1 MSDKEILG
9 DALSDRYEIQQQ
21 LGKKAGRRTFLATD
35 LVTGKSVIVKLLAFS
50 SDFEW
55 DDLKLFEREAQTLKS
70 LSHSQIPSYLDYF
83 EVNSS
88 KYKGFALVQTYI
100 PAQTLEQYLQTGRKF
115 TEVEVKEIASSVLE
129 ILIYLHDLN
138 PPVIHRDI
146 KPSNILLGER
156 SGNSVG
162 SIYLV
167 DFGSVQ
173 TVLATEGGTRTIVGT
188 YGYMPQEQFGGR
200 TVPASDLYSL
210 GATLIYLVTATNPAD
225 LPQKDFR
232 IQFEPVA
239 NISPSFANWLELMT
253 EPILEK
259 RFSSARQALSR
270 LQNNFSEA
278 IMPLES
284 KRGDWYWDR
293 NNWISKQNL
302 YGKPAGS
309 KIQLTKNEDTL
320 NITIPPVGFQFSMV
334 FIGVFATFW
343 NSFILVWTIGA
354 LSAPFPGN
362 IPFALFSLPFW
373 LVGFSMIFGI
383 VYGLFGNISIHID
396 QQQITL
402 NNHLGKWKIPRS
414 RSAFRESINKLVYTP
429 KYSTTGPEGDRIP
442 VPAKLVI
449 WAGIEKFE
457 LSVNNF
463 TIKSEV
469 ELEWLAGELSDWL
482 NIEITS

>member
-1 MSDKEILG
+1 MMNREIL
-9 DALSDRYEIQQQ
+9 ANRYAVQQQ

-70 LSHSQIPSYLDYF
+70 LSHSQIPAYLDYF

-88 KYKGFALVQTYI
+88 KYQGFALVQTYI

-115 TEVEVKEIASSVLE
+115 TEIEVKEIASSVLE
-129 ILIYLHDLN
+129 ILIYLHNLN

-162 SIYLV
+162 QVYLI

-173 TVLATEGGTRTIVGT
+173 TILAAEAGTRTIVGT

-210 GATLIYLVTATNPAD
+210 GATLIFLVTGTNPAD

-232 IQFEPVA
+232 IQFQQVA
-239 NISPSFANWLELMT
+239 NLSPSFANWLQRIT
-253 EPILEK
+253 EPSLEK
-259 RFSSARQALSR
+259 RFSTATQALTA
-270 LQNNFSEA
+270 LQQPEHSEIIA
-278 IMPLES
+278 LPV
-284 KRGDWYWDR
+284 
-293 NNWISKQNL
+293 
-302 YGKPAGS
+302 GKPAGS
-309 KIQLTKNEDTL
+309 KIQLTKNEEIL
-320 NITIPPVGFQFSMV
+320 EIIIPPVGFQSSMV
-334 FIGVFATFW
+334 FVGFFAIAW
-343 NSFILVWTIGA
+343 NYFILLWTIGA
-354 LSAPFPGN
+354 LSAPFPAN

-373 LVGFSMIFGI
+373 GTGFSMIYGI
-383 VYGLFGNISIHID
+383 VFSLFGSTKIHID
-396 QQQITL
+396 SQQISL
-402 NNHLGKWKIPRS
+402 NYQLGKWKIPRRRSLS
-414 RSAFRESINKLVYTP
+414 RGNIDKLVYTP
-429 KYSTTGPEGDRIP
+429 KYFAKDSDGDKTQ

-449 WAGIEKFE
+449 WAGVEKFE
-457 LSVNNF
+457 FDVN
-463 TIKSEV
+463 TLPIKSEA
-469 ELEWLAGELSDWL
+469 ELEWLARELSDWL
-482 NIEITS
+482 GIEITS

>member
-1 MSDKEILG
+1 MINREIL
-9 DALSDRYEIQQQ
+9 ANRYEVQQQ

-35 LVTGKSVIVKLLAFS
+35 LLTGKSVIVKLLAFS

-70 LSHSQIPSYLDYF
+70 LSHSQIPAYLDYF

-88 KYKGFALVQTYI
+88 KYQGFALVQTYI

-115 TEVEVKEIASSVLE
+115 TEIEVKEIAASVLE
-129 ILIYLHDLN
+129 ILIYLHNLN

-156 SGNSVG
+156 SGNSIGTV
-162 SIYLV
+162 YLI

-173 TVLATEGGTRTIVGT
+173 TILAAEAGTRTIVGT

-210 GATLIYLVTATNPAD
+210 GCTIIYLVTGTHPAD
-225 LPQKDFR
+225 LPQKDFH
-232 IQFEPVA
+232 IQFQQVA
-239 NISPSFANWLELMT
+239 NLSPNFANWLELMT

-278 IMPLES
+278 MMPLES
-284 KRGDWYWDR
+284 KKGDWYWDK

-309 KIQLTKNEDTL
+309 KIQLTKNEESL
-320 NITIPPVGFQFSMV
+320 KITIPPVGFQS
-334 FIGVFATFW
+334 ATLWAGAFTMFW
-343 NSFILVWTIGA
+343 NSFLLIWTIDA
-354 LSAPFPGN
+354 ISAFFWQN
-362 IPFALFSLPFW
+362 IFVFISVPFW
-373 LVGFSMIFGI
+373 IIGLMMI
-383 VYGLFGNISIHID
+383 YGMLSFFVSINLHID
-396 QQQITL
+396 QQRITVYNL
-402 NNHLGKWKIPRS
+402 LWKWKITPT
-414 RSAFRESINKLVYTP
+414 RSAFRENIHKLVYTP
-429 KYSTTGPEGDRIP
+429 TSYTEDSDGYKIP
-442 VPAKLVI
+442 TPAKLVI
-449 WAGIEKFE
+449 WAGAEKFE
-457 LSVNNF
+457 LGVNYF
-463 TIKSEV
+463 GVKSEV
-469 ELEWLAGELSDWL
+469 ELAWLAKQLSDWL
-482 NIEITS
+482 GIEITSP

>member
-1 MSDKEILG
+1 MMNREIL
-9 DALSDRYEIQQQ
+9 ANRYAVQQQ
-21 LGKKAGRRTFLATD
+21 LGKKAGRRTFLASD

-70 LSHSQIPSYLDYF
+70 LSHSQIPAYLDYF

-88 KYKGFALVQTYI
+88 KDQGFALVQTYI

-115 TEVEVKEIASSVLE
+115 TEIEIKEVASSVLE

-138 PPVIHRDI
+138 PPVIHRDL

-156 SGNSVG
+156 SGNSIGTV
-162 SIYLV
+162 YLV

-173 TVLATEGGTRTIVGT
+173 TVLAAEAGTRTIVGT

-210 GATLIYLVTATNPAD
+210 GCTIIYLVTGTHPAD
-225 LPQKDFR
+225 LPQKDFH
-232 IQFEPVA
+232 IQFQQVA
-239 NISPSFANWLELMT
+239 NLSPSFANWLELMT

-284 KRGDWYWDR
+284 KRGDWYWNQ
-293 NNWISKQNL
+293 NNWISKQQQQD
-302 YGKPAGS
+302 KPAGS
-309 KIQLTKNEDTL
+309 KVKLTKNEDAL
-320 NITIPPVGFQFSMV
+320 DIIIPPVGFQSSMV
-334 FIGVFATFW
+334 FIGFFATFW

-354 LSAPFPGN
+354 LSAPFPAN

-373 LVGFSMIFGI
+373 GVGFSLIYDI
-383 VYGLFGNISIHID
+383 VYGLFGGVSIHID
-396 QQQITL
+396 QQQISF
-402 NNHLGKWKIPRS
+402 NHQLGKWKIPRR
-414 RSAFRESINKLVYTP
+414 RSASRKSINKLVYTP
-429 KYSTTGPEGDRIP
+429 QYFTKDSDGDKTQ

-449 WAGIEKFE
+449 WAGVEKFE
-457 LSVNNF
+457 FGVNKF
-463 TIKSEV
+463 TIKSEA
-469 ELEWLAGELSDWL
+469 ELEWLARELSQWL
-482 NIEITS
+482 DMPIRTE